1 MIIIYVARIHFLSSI
16 SHNLT
21 EANILEKNIS
31 KKIYYFKSENL
42 FARAFYFYASK
53 SVGIIIILF
62 VTKKKK
68 NEGSTISSITSKMWM
83 NISSFCYSLLLRCYC
98 KLCTYRMSD

>member
-68 NEGSTISSITSKMWM
+68 RRIYDIVD
-83 NISSFCYSLLLRCYC
+83 NIENVDEYFFLLLFAAIA
-98 KLCTYRMSD
+98 LLL